1 MKKSAN
7 LVKKISKKDWTEIS
21 KAERNQLKDFIQQ
34 PEDIRDVNQE
44 CKKS

>member
-7 LVKKISKKDWTEIS
+7 LVKKLSEKDWTELS
-21 KAERNQLKDFIQQ
+21 KAERNQLEDFIQQ
-34 PEDIRDVNQE
+34 AEDIR